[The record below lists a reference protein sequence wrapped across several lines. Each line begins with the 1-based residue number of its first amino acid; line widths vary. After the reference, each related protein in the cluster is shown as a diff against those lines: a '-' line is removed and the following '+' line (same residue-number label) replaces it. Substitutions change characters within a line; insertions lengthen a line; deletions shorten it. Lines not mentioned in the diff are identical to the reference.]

1 MTIHEYIRQKVLGIV
16 GLAESQSTRFDSER
30 ITFINDA
37 EKIKKDRVD
46 EYNIWYFG
54 DGDELLNYYTREN
67 TIDYNFEP
75 YYTRNK
81 RSYFWSVSS
90 TEGDIKRTHSGQ
102 PRNIVDTLVSILRYP
117 SITANRFDYTD
128 DVVNTNLQK
137 ILKDCNFKDIYKNE
151 QLPMTLVEGWGAFK
165 INWDKDIS
173 DYPIPVYY
181 RANNVDFVYKL
192 GHLVGI
198 IFKDYYTDG
207 ENKKYLIIE
216 TRSIKYN
223 PQKKERMLII
233 ETSLFKYDDTDN
245 IVEIGLDTVPEFKD
259 TPNYIEIG
267 PFDKLLAVPSIFY
280 RNTDKFGGPG
290 RSIFTGKIDLFD
302 DLDQTLSQAAN
313 SVRRSTT
320 MEYFNSDYLERD
332 ENTGM
337 PKQPHAYDR
346 KYSVYT
352 GQKDADG
359 SSTSAD
365 PVQVTQPQIN
375 FTQYTDHAIQLMMQ
389 IINGVMSP
397 ATLGIDI
404 SKRDNAEAQ
413 REKEKVTIFTR
424 NGIIDTETP
433 ILKDLCSQ
441 LLAAYEFMRDGRIT
455 VSDYDISVRFSE
467 FADDSFENKLEKLS
481 QAFDA
486 QNMSEKMF
494 MQKLYGNENL
504 SKDDYEAELQWLK
517 DHHTDNMDNGKQ
529 GADFGAL
536 GGGQQPQA
544 PGQPAPGSMESLL
557 GGSED
562 EEEI

>member
-1 MTIHEYIRQKVLGIV
+1 MTIHEYIRQQVLKLV
-16 GLAESQSTRFDSER
+16 GLAESQTTRFDSER

-37 EKIKKDRVD
+37 EKIKRDRVE
-46 EYNIWYFG
+46 EYNVWYFG
-54 DGDELLNYYTREN
+54 DSDELLNYYTREN

-81 RSYFWSVSS
+81 RSYFWSISS

-117 SITANRFDYTD
+117 AITANRFDYTD
-128 DVVNTNLQK
+128 DIVNTNLQK
-137 ILKDCNFKDIYKNE
+137 ILKDCNFSEIYRSE

-192 GHLVGI
+192 GHLIGI

-207 ENKKYLIIE
+207 ENRKYLIIE

-223 PQKKERMLII
+223 RETNERMLVI

-245 IVEIGLDTVPEFKD
+245 IVQIELNSIPEFKD

-267 PFDKLLAVPSIFY
+267 PFDKLLAVPSIFFK
-280 RNTDKFGGPG
+280 NTDKFGGPG

-313 SVRRSTT
+313 SVRRSTV

-332 ENTGM
+332 ENTGL

-359 SSTSAD
+359 ASTSGE

-375 FTQYTDHAIQLMMQ
+375 FSQYSDHAIQIMMQ

-424 NGIIDTETP
+424 NGIIDTEVP
-433 ILKDLCSQ
+433 ILKELCSQ
-441 LLAAYEFMRDGRIT
+441 LLAAYEFMRDGKIT

-494 MQKLYGNENL
+494 MQKLYGNDSL

-517 DHHTDNMDNGKQ
+517 DHHTDNIDNGKQ
-529 GADFGAL
+529 GAEFGQNAQATGGGGLGQMLSGL
-536 GGGQQPQA
+536 GGG
-544 PGQPAPGSMESLL
+544 GS
-557 GGSED
+557 SED

>member
-81 RSYFWSVSS
+81 RNYFWSVSS
-90 TEGDIKRTHSGQ
+90 TEEDIKRTHSGQ

-128 DVVNTNLQK
+128 DIVNTNLQN

-207 ENKKYLIIE
+207 ENQKYLIIE

-223 PQKKERMLII
+223 PERKERMLII

-245 IVEIGLDTVPEFKD
+245 IVEIPLSSVPEFKD
-259 TPNYIEIG
+259 TVDYIEIG

-441 LLAAYEFMRDGRIT
+441 LLAAYEFMRDGKIT
-455 VSDYDISVRFSE
+455 VSDYDISVKFSE

-529 GADFGAL
+529 GAEFGNMN
-536 GGGQQPQA
+536 QQPQA
-544 PGQPAPGSMESLL
+544 PGQPGMSNMESLL

>member
-1 MTIHEYIRQKVLGIV
+1 MTIHEYIRQQVLKLV
-16 GLAESQSTRFDSER
+16 GLAESQTTRFDSER

-54 DGDELLNYYTREN
+54 DGDELLNYYTRNN

-81 RSYFWSVSS
+81 RNYFWSISS

-207 ENKKYLIIE
+207 ENRKYLIIE

-223 PQKKERMLII
+223 AHTQERALVI
-233 ETSLFKYDDTDN
+233 ETSLFKYNDTDN
-245 IVEIGLDTVPEFKD
+245 IVQVPLESVPEFSNTVD
-259 TPNYIEIG
+259 YIEIA
-267 PFDKLLAVPSIFY
+267 PFDKLLAVPSVFY
-280 RNTDKFGGPG
+280 KNTDKFGGPG

-302 DLDQTLSQAAN
+302 DLDQALSQASN
-313 SVRRSTT
+313 SVRRSTVV
-320 MEYFNSDYLERD
+320 EYFNSDYLERD

-359 SSTSAD
+359 ASTSSD

-375 FTQYTDHAIQLMMQ
+375 FSQYTDHAVQLMMQ
-389 IINGVMSP
+389 IINGIMSP

-424 NGIIDTETP
+424 NGIIDTEIP
-433 ILKDLCSQ
+433 ILKELCSQ
-441 LLAAYEFMRDGRIT
+441 LLAAYEFMRDGKIT
-455 VSDYDISVRFSE
+455 VSDYDISVKFSE

-494 MQKLYGNENL
+494 MQKLYGNDNL

-517 DHHTDNMDNGKQ
+517 EHHTDNIDNGKQ
-529 GADFGAL
+529 GGQFGAM
-536 GGGQQPQA
+536 GGQQQ
-544 PGQPAPGSMESLL
+544 PGAMSGFANML
-557 GGSED
+557 GAGKDED
-562 EEEI
+562 GDEI